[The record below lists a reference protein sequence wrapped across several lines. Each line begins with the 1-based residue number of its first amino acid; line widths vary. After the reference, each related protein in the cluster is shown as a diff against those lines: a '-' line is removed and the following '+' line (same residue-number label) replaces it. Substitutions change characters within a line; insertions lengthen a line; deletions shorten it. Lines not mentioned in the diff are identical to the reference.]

1 MKNNT
6 ITLTERHTH
15 KISLKTFHLL
25 IAPYPELRIKWGSFS
40 DQTKEDIWEYF
51 HYLRGLVEIHDYD
64 DYADWNY
71 WQDSMANFLRRFDEN
86 NPYYDG
92 NFEKVVL
99 ESKWYKEERGRL

>member
-25 IAPYPELRIKWGSFS
+25 IAPYPELCIKWCSFS
-40 DQTKEDIWEYF
+40 NKTKENIFNYF
-51 HYLRGLVEIHDYD
+51 LYLRNLVEIHDSDNYD
-64 DYADWNY
+64 NWNY
-71 WQDSMANFLRRFDEN
+71 WQDVFSDFISSFDEQ

-92 NFEKVVL
+92 NFENVVL
-99 ESKWYKEERGRL
+99 RNERNN

>member
-25 IAPYPELRIKWGSFS
+25 IAPYPELCIKWGSFS
-40 DQTKEDIWEYF
+40 NKTKENIFEYF
-51 HYLRGLVEIHDYD
+51 LYLRNLVEIHDSDNYD
-64 DYADWNY
+64 NWNY
-71 WQDSMANFLRRFDEN
+71 WQEIFSDFISRFDEK

-92 NFEKVVL
+92 NFENVVL
-99 ESKWYKEERGRL
+99 RNERNN

>member
-40 DQTKEDIWEYF
+40 DKTKENIFAYF
-51 HYLRGLVEIHDYD
+51 LYLRNLVEIHDGDNYD
-64 DYADWNY
+64 NWNY
-71 WQDSMANFLRRFDEN
+71 WQDTFADFISSFDEQ

-99 ESKWYKEERGRL
+99 KRN